1 MLLGIHLEAVT
12 GPVLRQEGKTMA
24 DKNYKY
30 TKKYDTANTTK
41 VSLKLNK
48 KTDADIIEY
57 LDSVENKQ
65 GTIKRLIREE
75 ISRRN

>member
-1 MLLGIHLEAVT
+1 
-12 GPVLRQEGKTMA
+12 MA

-30 TKKYDTANTTK
+30 TKVYDTANTIK

-48 KTDADIIEY
+48 KTDADIISY

-65 GTIKRLIREE
+65 GTIKQLIRNE
-75 ISRRN
+75 ISRGN